1 MKLISSGTET
11 IAGLPKPL
19 PGSDEE
25 RHMLRALE
33 LAELGRGT
41 ASPNPMVGALVV
53 EGGEVLGEGYHRR
66 AGEPHAEV
74 GAVEKAGERA
84 RGATIYVTLEPCAH
98 PGRTPPCAELLVRA
112 GLARVVIAMR
122 DPNPLV
128 AGKGAKELSDAG
140 IEVVEGLY
148 GDIAAIQNEAYTK
161 WITTGRPFVTLKMA
175 MSIDGKAATRTGDSR
190 WVSSDASRLDVHRM
204 RAESDAVMVGVG
216 TVLADDP
223 ELTAR
228 EVAAVRQPVRVV
240 ADGLAA
246 TPPDSRLADTSVART
261 IVAVSKDSTV
271 EDRNALEEKGIEI
284 VEAGNGP
291 IVDLDALLTALGQRE
306 VTSVLAEGGPSLAAS
321 LWEAGLV
328 DKLVFYVAP
337 KVVGGSEAPG
347 PIGGRGVNEMYD
359 AGDVEIFTVETIGPD
374 LKIVAYP
381 RGG

>member
-1 MKLISSGTET
+1 
-11 IAGLPKPL
+11 
-19 PGSDEE
+19 
-25 RHMLRALE
+25 MLRALE

-98 PGRTPPCAELLVRA
+98 QGRTPPCAELLVRA

-128 AGKGAKELSDAG
+128 AGKGAKVLSDAG

-359 AGDVEIFTVETIGPD
+359 AGDVEIFTVEAIGPD